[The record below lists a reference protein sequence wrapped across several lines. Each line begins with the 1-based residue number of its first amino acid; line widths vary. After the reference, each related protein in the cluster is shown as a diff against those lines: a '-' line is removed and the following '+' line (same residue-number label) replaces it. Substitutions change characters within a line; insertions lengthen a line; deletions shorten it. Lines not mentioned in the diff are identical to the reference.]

1 MSIFRKIKRANQKQT
16 VMSCEPLKGQPLRK
30 DEYEDAVVDLHFLYD
45 LLRCEGHDPES
56 SFMKGIKYAH
66 DYLDDKPINK

>member
-1 MSIFRKIKRANQKQT
+1 MPIFRKIKRANQKQT
-16 VMSCEPLKGQPLRK
+16 VMSCEPLNELPPRK

-66 DYLDDKPINK
+66 DYLDDKPR

>member
-1 MSIFRKIKRANQKQT
+1 
-16 VMSCEPLKGQPLRK
+16 MSCEPLNELPQGY
-30 DEYEDAVVDLHFLYD
+30 EYDDAITDLHFLYD